1 MIVDTHV
8 HLLPARLAA
17 AIRRFFVER
26 ITLELVYPHEHGPA
40 RQAILDA
47 GVDRCWSLPYAHR
60 SGVAGP
66 LNRWMAETF
75 AADPVVVAGAT
86 AHPEDDLAAVLDEA
100 FGELGLRVLKLHCSV
115 GAFAPDD
122 PRLDP
127 LWERVSEGG
136 QPVVLHAGNA
146 VNGAT
151 TAAEVAAVGRVA
163 ERWPD
168 APIVVAHCGSPAVGA
183 TLALLRRARSL
194 YADLTPRVH
203 DPIAVTRSEIAGLE
217 RRLLFG
223 SDAPNVSI
231 PIEDSIARV
240 RALGLPPED
249 EAAILGDNAERLLAG
264 L

>member
-1 MIVDTHV
+1 V
-8 HLLPARLAA
+8 P
-17 AIRRFFVER
+17 
-26 ITLELVYPHEHGPA
+26 
-40 RQAILDA
+40 
-47 GVDRCWSLPYAHR
+47 
-60 SGVAGP
+60 
-66 LNRWMAETF
+66 
-75 AADPVVVAGAT
+75 GAT

-136 QPVVLHAGNA
+136 QPVVLHAGDA

-163 ERWPD
+163 ERWPE
-168 APIVVAHCGSPAVGA
+168 ARIVVAHCGSPAVGT

-203 DPIAVTRSEIAGLE
+203 DPIVVTRSEIAGLE
-217 RRLLFG
+217 RRLLLG
-223 SDAPNVSI
+223 SDAPNVAI
-231 PIEDSIARV
+231 PIESSIARV
-240 RALGLPPED
+240 RAIGLPPEH
-249 EAAILGDNAERLLAG
+249 EAAILGANAERLLAG